1 MIYAVRRTKVNIEL
15 LTKRTE
21 ALHKDLASLYQTAN
35 LLAWISPELQPQA
48 FQELLSSAKMAY
60 LAMEELR
67 QQNEELIQTQN
78 LLQAERE
85 HYQDLFE
92 LAPDGYLVTN
102 ADGIIQEANAA
113 AVKLLYASKQFL
125 VGKAMI
131 NFISLEDHQYF
142 RSELSQLSQSDTA
155 KELVIRLQQ
164 RHDEF
169 LNAALRVRVVRNQ
182 QGKIRHLYWLLRKVT
197 EQQRTESIT
206 IQNES
211 DIIQNRTVY
220 KYSKGENICIGPRV
234 IWYVHQGV
242 VKLSTF
248 CETGEEVLIGLAKAG
263 MVFGSTMTGLNI
275 YQATALCDVEL
286 VSFDQAEIAA
296 SPTLNHSLL
305 LKINRRLQQTECLL
319 LNSGRL
325 RVQERLHH
333 LLQLLK
339 QEIGETVPQ
348 GTRLNVR
355 FTHEDIA
362 SACCTTRVTIT
373 RFMGIL
379 EQHGLI
385 SFDSKNHIILKD

>member
-1 MIYAVRRTKVNIEL
+1 MNIEL

-21 ALHKDLASLYQTAN
+21 ALHKDLADLYQTAS

-48 FQELLSSAKMAY
+48 FQEILSSAKMAH

-67 QQNEELIQTQN
+67 QQNEELIQTQH
-78 LLQAERE
+78 LLETERE

-102 ADGIIQEANAA
+102 ADGIIQKANAA
-113 AVKLLYASKQFL
+113 AAKLLNVSKQFL

-131 NFISLEDHQYF
+131 NFISLEERQHF
-142 RSELSQLSQSDTA
+142 HSELNQLSQSDTT

-164 RHDEF
+164 RHGEF
-169 LNAALRVRVVRNQ
+169 LNAALTVTVVRNQ
-182 QGKIRHLYWLLRKVT
+182 QGKIRYLYWLLRNVT

-206 IQNES
+206 VQNES
-211 DIIQNRTVY
+211 DIIQNRPVY
-220 KYSKGENICIGPRV
+220 KYSKGEDICLQPRV

-248 CETGEEVLIGLAKAG
+248 CETGEEVLIGLAKTG
-263 MVFGSTMTGLNI
+263 MVFGSSMTGLNI

-286 VSFDQAEIAA
+286 VSFSATEIAA

-305 LKINRRLQQTECLL
+305 LKINHRLQQTECLL
-319 LNSGRL
+319 VNSGRL
-325 RVQERLHH
+325 RVQERLQN

-339 QEIGETVPQ
+339 REIGETVPQ
-348 GTRLNVR
+348 GTRLSVR

-373 RFMGIL
+373 RLMGIL
-379 EQHGLI
+379 EQLGLI
-385 SFDSKNHIILKD
+385 VFDSQNHIILKG